1 MNEPI
6 KIFIVTNRKQTLK
19 KKKNMLTKTLLLLSF
34 MFVAQVRS
42 VGVHVNNN

>member
-19 KKKNMLTKTLLLLSF
+19 KKNMFTKTLLLLSF